1 MNRET
6 ARVLVGGTA
15 LAAVAAIGSAA
26 GASADPTSLNGRY
39 AVAGGSD
46 QSVVTAKSN
55 CATEGCTAA
64 LVSNIGWTAVA
75 TMNGGRWNFNVV
87 KPDGVVCSDGSF
99 ADVVIRY
106 SIDASTLAGTVHAD
120 SNGECP
126 GGQVTQSALQL
137 TKVG

>member
-1 MNRET
+1 MNRAT
-6 ARVLVGGTA
+6 TRALVGATT
-15 LAAVAAIGSAA
+15 LAAAAVTGSTMAY
-26 GASADPTSLNGRY
+26 ADPGSLSGRY

-64 LVSNIGWTAVA
+64 LVSNLGWTAVA
-75 TMNGGRWNFNVV
+75 TLNGGRWNFNVV
-87 KPDGVVCSDGSF
+87 KPDGVICSDGSF